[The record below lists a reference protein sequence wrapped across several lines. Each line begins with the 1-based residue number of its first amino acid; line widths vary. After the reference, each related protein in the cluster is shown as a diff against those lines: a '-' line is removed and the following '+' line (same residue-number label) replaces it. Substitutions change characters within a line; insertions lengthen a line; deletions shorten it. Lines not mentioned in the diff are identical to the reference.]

1 LFITLRAGLIAPT
14 FGNLSC
20 RESVSVKSKFLRL
33 FLGPVVLVLIV
44 VLAGCEGN
52 PDYRKGKQQ
61 ELAKN
66 LDQAVIDFKK
76 ALDKNP
82 GNLDYRSAYE
92 SARLKCGFAHYEK
105 GRRLEEAN
113 KYEEALAEY
122 EQAFTIDR
130 SNDIARD
137 DYTRVRHF
145 LENPS
150 PKKELPSITERMQEN
165 QTNPA
170 RTVPLSPVNTTP
182 LNLKIT
188 APAKRVYE
196 TLSKL
201 AGINVVFDPDYENQ
215 GGVTVVSV
223 ELNNVTLMDA
233 LEILALRTR
242 SYWKPLNANTI
253 LVTTDNPTKR
263 KTYEDQIIKT
273 IYLSNSLASTDLVET
288 VNNLRTLFN
297 LRYIVPSNYLNAII
311 IRDTPDKVAIAERI
325 IQSIDKGKPEVLIDV
340 VVMEI
345 DRNKVRD
352 LGITPLY
359 GTSSGLGATAAFN
372 NYLTGG
378 ATPTTSSSTSTG
390 TTTGTTTTTTTV
402 PINRLGHLAG
412 GSWSVAIPSVQAQ
425 ALISDTNAKILTK
438 PQLRAMDGKVA
449 KIRIGQK
456 VPISTGSFTP
466 FTGGGATAGN
476 IFSQFQ
482 YQDIGVNLDVTPKVH
497 LDRDITLEIKV
508 EISSI
513 AGQSNFGGL
522 LQPIFNSR
530 SVDHTITLKEGEANV
545 LAGIISDEDRKVV
558 SGVPGLSQIPII
570 RWLFSNEHTE
580 RNQQE
585 FIIIM
590 TPHIVR
596 LPQFDDIN
604 LQGLYM
610 GTDDVVQMRGKL
622 PRLGEVS
629 PVPEAAPA
637 AAAPAGVTQAPVV
650 TLAPKAATP
659 ASPQPTTVS
668 PTPTPIAAAPA
679 SPQPTIVSPTPTPV
693 APVGALFRIDPPS
706 RTLPSGAPFTV
717 NISVENIQN
726 FFSASFVLAWD
737 PKVLRLVDAADGG
750 FLGKDNQPI
759 ALVQRPDNDTGTVV
773 ITLSRPP
780 EVAAMSGSGNLV
792 TLSFE
797 PVGRGRT
804 TLAFSQLFPR
814 TAAGERILATA
825 SPGQIIVQ

>member
-1 LFITLRAGLIAPT
+1 MFITLRTHLIAPT

-33 FLGPVVLVLIV
+33 FFGPVILVLIV

-61 ELAKN
+61 QLAKN
-66 LDQAVIDFKK
+66 LDEAVIDFKK
-76 ALDKNP
+76 ALDKDP
-82 GNLDYRSAYE
+82 GNLIYRSAYE
-92 SARLKCGFAHYEK
+92 SARLKAGFAHYEK
-105 GRRLEEAN
+105 GHRLEAAN
-113 KYEEALAEY
+113 MYEEALAEY
-122 EQAFTIDR
+122 QQAFTIDP
-130 SNDIARD
+130 SSDIARD
-137 DYTRVRHF
+137 DYTRVKHF
-145 LENPS
+145 LENPG
-150 PKKELPSITERMQEN
+150 PKKELPSLTERIQEN
-165 QTNPA
+165 ETNPA
-170 RTVPLSPVNTTP
+170 RTVPFSPVNTTP

-188 APAKRVYE
+188 APSKRVYE

-201 AGINVVFDPDYENQ
+201 AGINVVFDPDYDNQ
-215 GGVTVVSV
+215 GGNTIVSV

-233 LEILALRTR
+233 LEILALRTK

-263 KTYEDQIIKT
+263 KTFEDQIIKT

-288 VNNLRTLFN
+288 VNNLRTLLNF
-297 LRYIVPSNYLNAII
+297 RYIVPSNYLNAII

-359 GTSSGLGATAAFN
+359 GTSSGVGTTATFN

-378 ATPTTSSSTSTG
+378 ATPTTTSSTSASTG
-390 TTTGTTTTTTTV
+390 TTTGTTTTTSTV
-402 PINRLGHLAG
+402 PINLLGHLAG
-412 GSWSVAIPSVQAQ
+412 GSFSVVIPSAQAQ
-425 ALISDTNAKILTK
+425 ALLSDTSAKILTK
-438 PQLRAMDGKVA
+438 PQLRAADGKVA

-497 LDRDITLEIKV
+497 LDREITLEIKV

-530 SVDHTITLKEGEANV
+530 SVEHQITLKEGEANV
-545 LAGIISDEDRKVV
+545 LAGIIQDSDTKVV

-570 RWLFSNEHTE
+570 RFLFSNEHME

-596 LPQFDDIN
+596 LPQFDDVN

-610 GTDDVVQMRGKL
+610 GTDEVIQLRGKL
-622 PRLGEVS
+622 PRLGEGS

-637 AAAPAGVTQAPVV
+637 AAAPASATQAPVV
-650 TLAPKAATP
+650 TTAPKATTP
-659 ASPQPTTVS
+659 APPQP
-668 PTPTPIAAAPA
+668 A
-679 SPQPTIVSPTPTPV
+679 IVSLTPPPV
-693 APVGALFRIDPPS
+693 APAGALFKIDPPS

-717 NISVENIQN
+717 NITVDNIQN
-726 FFSASFVLAWD
+726 LFSASFVLTWD
-737 PKVLRLVDAADGG
+737 PKVLRLVDAVDGG

-759 ALVQRPDNDTGTVV
+759 ALVQRPDNDTGTDV

-780 EVAAMSGSGNLV
+780 EVGTMSGSGNLV

-814 TAAGERILATA
+814 AATGERISATTA
-825 SPGQIIVQ
+825 PGQIIVQ